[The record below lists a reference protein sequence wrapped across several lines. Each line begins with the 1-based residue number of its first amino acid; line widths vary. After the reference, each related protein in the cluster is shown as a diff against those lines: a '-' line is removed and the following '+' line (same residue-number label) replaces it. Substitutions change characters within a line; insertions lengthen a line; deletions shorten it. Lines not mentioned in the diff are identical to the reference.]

1 PSETRFGVTILEGR
15 MPAAISCVT
24 VPVEDLQ
31 KSIAFYRDG
40 LGLAVEEQDEEHA
53 ALDLD
58 GVYLVLLERSEFG
71 TYVERVGHRP
81 AARGSAET
89 IISYFTDSK
98 AEVDA
103 VMAQAQRAGAQI
115 VAASDED
122 GVYSGYFT
130 DPDGHTWEVLFDGE

>member
-1 PSETRFGVTILEGR
+1 

-24 VPVEDLQ
+24 VPVENLQ

-40 LGLAVEEQDEEHA
+40 LGLSVEEQDEEHA
-53 ALDLD
+53 AIDCD

-71 TYVERVGHRP
+71 TYVERLGHRQ
-81 AARGSAET
+81 ASRGAAET
-89 IISYFTDSK
+89 IISYFTESK

-103 VMAQAQRAGAQI
+103 VMAQAQKAGAQI

>member
-1 PSETRFGVTILEGR
+1 
-15 MPAAISCVT
+15 MPVAISCVT
-24 VPVEDLQ
+24 IPVENLQ

-40 LGLAVEEQDEEHA
+40 LGLTIEEQDEDHA

-58 GVYLVLLERSEFG
+58 GVYLVLLQRDEFSSYAE
-71 TYVERVGHRP
+71 TVGARP
-81 AARGSAET
+81 ATRGTVEA
-89 IISYFTDSK
+89 IVSYFTDNK
-98 AEVDA
+98 GEVDA
-103 VMAQAQRAGAQI
+103 VMAQAQKAGAQI

>member
-1 PSETRFGVTILEGR
+1 

-24 VPVEDLQ
+24 VPVENLQ

-71 TYVERVGHRP
+71 TYVERLGHRP
-81 AARGSAET
+81 AARGAAET
-89 IISYFTDSK
+89 IISYFTESK
-98 AEVDA
+98 GEVDT
-103 VMAQAQRAGAQI
+103 VMGQAQRAGAQI

-130 DPDGHTWEVLFDGE
+130 DPDGHTWEVLYDGD

>member
-1 PSETRFGVTILEGR
+1 
-15 MPAAISCVT
+15 MPASISCVT
-24 VPVEDLQ
+24 VPVENLQ

-71 TYVERVGHRP
+71 TYVERLGHRP
-81 AARGSAET
+81 AARGAAET
-89 IISYFTDSK
+89 IISYFTESK
-98 AEVDA
+98 GEVDT
-103 VMAQAQRAGAQI
+103 VMGQAQRAGAQI

>member
-1 PSETRFGVTILEGR
+1 

-24 VPVEDLQ
+24 VPVENLA

-40 LGLAVEEQDEEHA
+40 LGLSVEEQDEEHA
-53 ALDLD
+53 AIDCD

-71 TYVERVGHRP
+71 TYVERLGHRP
-81 AARGSAET
+81 ASRGAAET
-89 IISYFTDSK
+89 IISYFTESK

-103 VMAQAQRAGAQI
+103 VMAQAQKAGAQI

>member
-1 PSETRFGVTILEGR
+1 

-40 LGLAVEEQDEEHA
+40 LGLTVEEQDEEHA

-71 TYVERVGHRP
+71 TYVERLGHRP
-81 AARGSAET
+81 ASRGAAET
-89 IISYFTDSK
+89 IISYFTESK
-98 AEVDA
+98 GEVDA
-103 VMAQAQRAGAQI
+103 VMAQAQRAGGQI

>member
-1 PSETRFGVTILEGR
+1 

-24 VPVEDLQ
+24 VPVENLQ

-40 LGLAVEEQDEEHA
+40 LGLTIEEQDDEHA

-71 TYVERVGHRP
+71 TYVERLGHRP
-81 AARGSAET
+81 AARGAAET
-89 IISYFTDSK
+89 IISYFTESK
-98 AEVDA
+98 GEVDA
-103 VMAQAQRAGAQI
+103 VMAQAQRAGGQI

>member
-1 PSETRFGVTILEGR
+1 

-71 TYVERVGHRP
+71 TYVERLGHRP